1 MATKKKAPAKKAV
14 KKKAPAKKAVAKK
27 AAPKKAAA
35 KKKPVKAVAAKKKA
49 PTKKVVVK
57 KAAAKKTP
65 AKKTATKKTAAKKT
79 ATKKAAPAKKAAVKK
94 APAKKA
100 AAKKPAAKKAAPK
113 KAAAKKPA
121 AKKAAKKAVPPPKP
135 KPRKKANVGQ
145 APRRKTV
152 AASIPVPTQI
162 IPKEAPQADAKASE
176 DAQASSAAKQ
186 SYKVHQLIVYPAH
199 GVGKIVALERQ
210 EVAGIKI
217 ELFVINFEQE
227 KMRLRVPTGKAKT
240 AGMRPLSSDKVI
252 KNAIE
257 TLKGR
262 ARIKRTMW
270 SRRAQEYDAKIN
282 SGEIKL
288 VAEVVRDLF
297 RAADQPEQS
306 YSERQLFEQALDR
319 MAREVAAVQKVDL
332 ANALETLDGV
342 LQKKAAAAAA
352 ATAATAAAA
361 AAATAAA
368 AE

>member
-1 MATKKKAPAKKAV
+1 MATKKKAKKKAPAKKAV
-14 KKKAPAKKAVAKK
+14 KNKAPAKKAVAKK

-35 KKKPVKAVAAKKKA
+35 KKKPVKAAVKKKA
-49 PTKKVVVK
+49 PVK

-65 AKKTATKKTAAKKT
+65 AKKT

-94 APAKKA
+94 TPPKKAAPAKKA
-100 AAKKPAAKKAAPK
+100 AAKKPAAKKAASKKAAPK
-113 KAAAKKPA
+113 KAAAKKSA
-121 AKKAAKKAVPPPKP
+121 AKKAAVKAAPPPKP

-162 IPKEAPQADAKASE
+162 IPKETPQADAKASE
-176 DAQASSAAKQ
+176 DAQASTSAKQ
-186 SYKVHQLIVYPAH
+186 SYKVHQQIVYPAH

-282 SGEIKL
+282 SGDIKL

-297 RAADQPEQS
+297 RADDQPEQS

-319 MAREVAAVQKVDL
+319 MAREVAAVHKVDL

-361 AAATAAA
+361 AATAA
-368 AE
+368 E